1 MRLTHALEE
10 ISGGETGGKNNMN
23 QVSKKVLS
31 VLLSAA
37 LTVGTIG
44 FTGAP
49 ASAAAGSSY
58 GDT

>member
-1 MRLTHALEE
+1 
-10 ISGGETGGKNNMN
+10 MN